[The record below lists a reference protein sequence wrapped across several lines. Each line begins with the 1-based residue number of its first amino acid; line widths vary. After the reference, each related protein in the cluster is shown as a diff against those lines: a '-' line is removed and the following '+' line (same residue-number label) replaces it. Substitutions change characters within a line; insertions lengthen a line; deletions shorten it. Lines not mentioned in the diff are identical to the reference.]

1 MLHIEKKSD
10 IRAALQGIDTAENIF
25 PRFLV
30 AAAHRHGTGFHKFHE
45 KLGTIGIHIFK
56 SLGKLPL
63 HLAVD
68 HICLPVECVLDIAGK
83 IIKRLWD
90 IIHGGNSRKRAGG
103 LRFHLI
109 A

>member
-10 IRAALQGIDTAENIF
+10 IRAALQGIDTAEDIF
-25 PRFLV
+25 PRFFV
-30 AAAHRHGTGFHKFHE
+30 AAAHRHGTGFHKLHE

-56 SLGKLPL
+56 RLRKLPL

-68 HICLPVECVLDIAGK
+68 DVRLPMQRVLDIAGK
-83 IIKRLWD
+83 IIKRIWD